1 MVVELGHYALILAL
15 LLAAAQSFFGIAGP
29 ALGRE
34 RWLSVAPS
42 AATGQFV
49 FLVLAVGTLVN
60 AFVQDDFSVRYVA
73 ENSNTALPLF
83 YRVTAL
89 WGAHE
94 GSLLLWVTVLGGWT
108 MAVVARLRFL
118 PPAFGARVLGVLGLI
133 SFGFLLFTLCTSDP
147 FARLSPAVPDG
158 NDLNPVL
165 QDFALAVHPPILY
178 TGYVGFAVSFAFACA
193 AMIEG
198 RRDQLWARWMRPW
211 TIIAWA
217 FLGWGIA
224 LGSWWAYYEL
234 GWGGFWFW
242 DPVEN
247 ASFMPWLVGTAL
259 IHSLAVTDKRGL
271 FKSWTLLLAVAAFS
285 LSLLGT
291 FLVRSGVLVSVH
303 SFAAD
308 PRRGIF
314 ILVFLIAMIGGALA
328 LYAWRAPRM
337 VSAAGFE
344 LISRESFLLFN
355 NLLLVIAAA
364 VVFGGTMAPLI
375 ADTLHLGTLSVG
387 PPYFNPSFLVPML
400 PLLALLS
407 LGIHARWRRGALSE
421 ARRALLITLGAALVL
436 AAALVFGVYA
446 HPLALTPIGAT
457 LGLWIILS
465 SLIDPV
471 NRLRRGLRVPAAIAG
486 MAIAHIGLG
495 MFVVG
500 ITFVQSNTLERDVAL
515 KPGQSV
521 QLSHYRFRYDGVES
535 IEGPNYEGVR
545 GTVTVTRDGE
555 PLTVMHPEK
564 RRFWVQGSVQTTAAI
579 APGLSRDLLAALG
592 DDVGDGAYSLRL
604 QYRPLIRFI
613 WLGALIMAIGG
624 VTVAVGRRQRG
635 AGWSAAR
642 ETAPLGSKAGALSGG
657 ATTGSP

>member
-15 LLAAAQSFFGIAGP
+15 LLAAAQAFFGLAGP

-34 RWLSVAPS
+34 RWLAAVPS

-49 FLVLAVGTLVN
+49 FLVLAAGVLIN

-73 ENSNTALPLF
+73 ENSNSALPLF

-94 GSLLLWVTVLGGWT
+94 GSLLLWVVVLGAWT

-118 PPAFGARVLGVLGLI
+118 PPLFGSRVLGVLGLI

-147 FARLSPAVPDG
+147 FTRLNPAVPDG

-211 TIIAWA
+211 TVIAWA

-259 IHSLAVTDKRGL
+259 IHSIAVTDKRGL

-314 ILVFLIAMIGGALA
+314 ILVFLIVMIGGALV

-337 VSAAGFE
+337 ISAAGFE
-344 LISRESFLLFN
+344 LVSRESFLLFN
-355 NLLLVIAAA
+355 NLLLVIAAM

-375 ADTLHLGTLSVG
+375 ASTLHLGTLSVG

-407 LGIHARWRRGALSE
+407 VGIHARWRRGALGE
-421 ARRALLITLGAALVL
+421 ARRSLLLTLGLSLVL
-436 AAALVFGVYA
+436 AIALAFGLYT
-446 HPLALTPIGAT
+446 HPLPLTPIGAT
-457 LGLWIILS
+457 LGFWIILS
-465 SLIDPV
+465 SLIDPL
-471 NRLRRGLRVPAAIAG
+471 NRLRRRLRVPAAIAG
-486 MAIAHIGLG
+486 MTLAHIGLG

-500 ITFVQSNTLERDVAL
+500 ITFVQSNTIERDVAL

-521 QLSHYRFRYDGVES
+521 QLSHYLFRYDGVES

-545 GTVTVTRDGE
+545 GMVTVTRDGK
-555 PLTVMHPEK
+555 PVTVLRPEK

-579 APGLSRDLLAALG
+579 APGLSRDLLVALG
-592 DDVGDGAYSLRL
+592 DDVGAGAYSLRF

-624 VTVAVGRRQRG
+624 VTVVVGRRQRG
-635 AGWSAAR
+635 
-642 ETAPLGSKAGALSGG
+642 GALSPVTQPLGLASG
-657 ATTGSP
+657 AGRPQ

>member
-15 LLAAAQSFFGIAGP
+15 LLAAAQAFFGLAGP

-34 RWLSVAPS
+34 RWLAAVPS

-49 FLVLAVGTLVN
+49 FLVLAAGVLIN

-73 ENSNTALPLF
+73 ENSNSALPLF

-94 GSLLLWVTVLGGWT
+94 GSLLLWVVVLGAWT

-118 PPAFGARVLGVLGLI
+118 PPLFGSRVLGVLGLI

-147 FARLSPAVPDG
+147 FTRLNPAVPDG

-211 TIIAWA
+211 TVIAWA

-234 GWGGFWFW
+234 GWGGVWFW

-259 IHSLAVTDKRGL
+259 IHSIAVTDKRGL

-314 ILVFLIAMIGGALA
+314 ILVFLIVMIGGALV

-337 VSAAGFE
+337 ISAAGFE
-344 LISRESFLLFN
+344 LVSRESFLLFN
-355 NLLLVIAAA
+355 NLLLVIAAM

-375 ADTLHLGTLSVG
+375 ASTLHLGTLSVG

-407 LGIHARWRRGALSE
+407 VGIHARWRRGALGE
-421 ARRALLITLGAALVL
+421 ARRSLLLTLGLSLVL
-436 AAALVFGVYA
+436 AIALAFGLYT
-446 HPLALTPIGAT
+446 HPLPLTPIGAT
-457 LGLWIILS
+457 LGFWIILS
-465 SLIDPV
+465 SLIDPL
-471 NRLRRGLRVPAAIAG
+471 NRLRRRLRVPAAIAG
-486 MAIAHIGLG
+486 MTLAHIGLG

-500 ITFVQSNTLERDVAL
+500 ITFVQSNTIERDVAL

-521 QLSHYRFRYDGVES
+521 QLSHYLFRYDGVES

-545 GTVTVTRDGE
+545 GMVTVTRDGK
-555 PLTVMHPEK
+555 PVTVLRPEK

-579 APGLSRDLLAALG
+579 APGLSRDLLVALG
-592 DDVGDGAYSLRL
+592 DDVGAGAYSLRF

-624 VTVAVGRRQRG
+624 VTVVVGRRQRG
-635 AGWSAAR
+635 
-642 ETAPLGSKAGALSGG
+642 GALSAVTQPLGLASG
-657 ATTGSP
+657 AGRPQ

>member
-1 MVVELGHYALILAL
+1 MLVELGHYALILAL
-15 LLAAAQSFFGIAGP
+15 LLAAAQAFFGLAGP

-34 RWLSVAPS
+34 RWLSAVPS

-49 FLVLAVGTLVN
+49 FLLLATGTLVH
-60 AFVQDDFSVRYVA
+60 AFIENDFSVKYVA
-73 ENSNTALPLF
+73 ENSNSALPLF
-83 YRVTAL
+83 YRITAL

-94 GSLLLWVTVLGGWT
+94 GSLLLWAVVLGAWT
-108 MAVVARLRFL
+108 AAVVARLRFL
-118 PPAFGARVLGVLGLI
+118 PPLFGARVLGVLGLI

-147 FARLSPAVPDG
+147 FARLNPAVPDG
-158 NDLNPVL
+158 SDLNPVL

-211 TIIAWA
+211 AVIAWA
-217 FLGWGIA
+217 FLAWGIA

-259 IHSLAVTDKRGL
+259 IHSIAVTEKRGL

-314 ILVFLIAMIGGALA
+314 ILAFLVVMIGGALA

-337 VSAAGFE
+337 ISAAGFE

-355 NLLLVIAAA
+355 NLLLVIAAT

-387 PPYFNPSFLVPML
+387 PPYFNPSFLTPVL
-400 PLLALLS
+400 PLLALLP
-407 LGIHARWRRGALSE
+407 LGIHARWRRGALRES
-421 ARRALLITLGAALVL
+421 RRALIRTFTVSLVLALALVL
-436 AAALVFGVYA
+436 GVYA
-446 HPLALTPIGAT
+446 HPLSLTPIGAT
-457 LGLWIILS
+457 LGLWIILA
-465 SLIDPV
+465 SLVDPID
-471 NRLRRGLRVPAAIAG
+471 RLRRGLRVPTPIAG
-486 MAIAHIGLG
+486 MTIAHIGLG
-495 MFVVG
+495 LFVLG
-500 ITFVQSNTLERDVAL
+500 ITFVQSNTLERDAAL
-515 KPGQSV
+515 KPGESV
-521 QLSHYRFRYDGVES
+521 QLADYSFRYEGVEN

-545 GTVTVTRDGE
+545 GTVSVTRNGH
-555 PLTVMHPEK
+555 PVTVLHPEK

-579 APGLSRDLLAALG
+579 APSLQRDLLATLG
-592 DDVGDGAYSLRL
+592 DDVGAGAYSLRL
-604 QYRPLIRFI
+604 QYRPLIRFV

-624 VTVAVGRRQRG
+624 ITAVIGRRQRG
-635 AGWSAAR
+635 AAWSTVQSAQAAALAVKDG
-642 ETAPLGSKAGALSGG
+642 APAGGG
-657 ATTGSP
+657 GK

>member
-15 LLAAAQSFFGIAGP
+15 LLAAAQAFFGLAGP

-34 RWLSVAPS
+34 RWLAAVPS

-49 FLVLAVGTLVN
+49 FLVLAAGVLIN

-73 ENSNTALPLF
+73 ENSNSALPLF

-94 GSLLLWVTVLGGWT
+94 GSLLLWVVVLGAWT

-118 PPAFGARVLGVLGLI
+118 PPLFGSRVLGVLGLI

-147 FARLSPAVPDG
+147 FTRLNPAVPDG

-211 TIIAWA
+211 TVIAWA

-259 IHSLAVTDKRGL
+259 IHSIAVTDKRGL

-314 ILVFLIAMIGGALA
+314 ILVFLIVMIGGALV

-337 VSAAGFE
+337 ISAAGFE
-344 LISRESFLLFN
+344 LVSRESFLLFN
-355 NLLLVIAAA
+355 NLLLVIAAM

-375 ADTLHLGTLSVG
+375 ASTLHLGTLSVG

-407 LGIHARWRRGALSE
+407 LGIHARWRRGALGE
-421 ARRALLITLGAALVL
+421 ARRSLLLTLGLSLVL
-436 AAALVFGVYA
+436 AIALAFGLYT
-446 HPLALTPIGAT
+446 HPLPLTPIGAT
-457 LGLWIILS
+457 LGFWIILS
-465 SLIDPV
+465 SLIDPL
-471 NRLRRGLRVPAAIAG
+471 NRLRRRLRVPAAIAG
-486 MAIAHIGLG
+486 MTLAHIGLG

-500 ITFVQSNTLERDVAL
+500 ITFVQANTIERDVAL

-521 QLSHYRFRYDGVES
+521 QLSHYLFRYDGVES

-545 GTVTVTRDGE
+545 GRVTVTRDGK
-555 PLTVMHPEK
+555 PVTVLRPEK

-579 APGLSRDLLAALG
+579 APGLSRDLLVALG
-592 DDVGDGAYSLRL
+592 DDVGAGAYSLRF

-624 VTVAVGRRQRG
+624 VTVVVGRRQRG
-635 AGWSAAR
+635 
-642 ETAPLGSKAGALSGG
+642 GALSAVTQPLGLASG
-657 ATTGSP
+657 AGRPQ

>member
-15 LLAAAQSFFGIAGP
+15 LLAAAQAFFGLAGP

-34 RWLSVAPS
+34 RWLAAVPS

-49 FLVLAVGTLVN
+49 FLVLAAGVLIS

-73 ENSNTALPLF
+73 ENSNSALPLF

-94 GSLLLWVTVLGGWT
+94 GSLLLWVVVLGAWT

-118 PPAFGARVLGVLGLI
+118 PPLFGSRVLGVLGLI

-147 FARLSPAVPDG
+147 FTRLNPAVPDG

-211 TIIAWA
+211 TVIAWA

-259 IHSLAVTDKRGL
+259 IHSIAVTDKRGL

-314 ILVFLIAMIGGALA
+314 ILVFLIVMIGGALV

-337 VSAAGFE
+337 ISAAGFE
-344 LISRESFLLFN
+344 LVSRESFLLFN
-355 NLLLVIAAA
+355 NLLLVIAAM

-375 ADTLHLGTLSVG
+375 ASTLHLGTLSVG

-407 LGIHARWRRGALSE
+407 LGIHARWRRGALGE
-421 ARRALLITLGAALVL
+421 ARRSLLLTLGLSLVL
-436 AAALVFGVYA
+436 AIALAFGLYT
-446 HPLALTPIGAT
+446 HPLPLTPIGAT
-457 LGLWIILS
+457 LGFWIILS
-465 SLIDPV
+465 SLIDPL
-471 NRLRRGLRVPAAIAG
+471 NRLRRRLRVPAAIAG
-486 MAIAHIGLG
+486 MTLAHIGLG

-500 ITFVQSNTLERDVAL
+500 ITFVQANTIERDVAL

-521 QLSHYRFRYDGVES
+521 QLSHYLFRYDGVEG

-545 GTVTVTRDGE
+545 GRVTVTRDGK
-555 PLTVMHPEK
+555 PVTVLRPEK

-579 APGLSRDLLAALG
+579 APGLSRDLLVALG
-592 DDVGDGAYSLRL
+592 DDVGAGAYSLRF

-624 VTVAVGRRQRG
+624 VTVVVGRRQRG
-635 AGWSAAR
+635 
-642 ETAPLGSKAGALSGG
+642 GALSAVTQPLGLASG
-657 ATTGSP
+657 AGRPQ

>member
-1 MVVELGHYALILAL
+1 MFVELGHYALILAL
-15 LLAAAQSFFGIAGP
+15 LLAGAQAFFGLAGP
-29 ALGRE
+29 ALQRE
-34 RWLSVAPS
+34 RWLAAVPS

-49 FLVLAVGTLVN
+49 FLALATGVLVH
-60 AFVQDDFSVRYVA
+60 AFIEDDFSVRYVA
-73 ENSNTALPLF
+73 ENSNSALPMF
-83 YRVTAL
+83 YRITAL

-94 GSLLLWVTVLGGWT
+94 GSLLLWALVLAAWTV
-108 MAVVARLRFL
+108 AVVARLRYL
-118 PPAFGARVLGVLGLI
+118 PPMFGARVLGSLGLI

-147 FARLSPAVPDG
+147 FVRLIPAVPDG

-165 QDFALAVHPPILY
+165 QDFALAIHPPILY

-211 TIIAWA
+211 TVIAWA

-259 IHSLAVTDKRGL
+259 IHSIAVTDKRGL

-314 ILVFLIAMIGGALA
+314 ILGFLILMIGGALT

-337 VSAAGFE
+337 VSQAGFE
-344 LISRESFLLFN
+344 LLSRESFLLFN

-375 ADTLHLGTLSVG
+375 AQTLHLATLSVG
-387 PPYFNPSFLVPML
+387 PPYFNPSFLVPIV
-400 PLLALLS
+400 PLLSLLS
-407 LGIHARWRRGALSE
+407 LGIHARWRRGGLGDSKRRVWTSLAFSVVVAL
-421 ARRALLITLGAALVL
+421 
-436 AAALVFGVYA
+436 ALVFGVYA
-446 HPLALTPIGAT
+446 HPLPLTPIGAV
-457 LGLWIILS
+457 LGVWIILS
-465 SLIDPV
+465 SLIDPID
-471 NRLRRGLRVPAAIAG
+471 RLRRRLTLPPAILG
-486 MAIAHIGLG
+486 MAVAHIGLG
-495 MFVVG
+495 VFVLG
-500 ITFVQSNTLERDVAL
+500 ITFVESNTLERDVAL
-515 KPGQSV
+515 KPGGIA
-521 QLSHYRFRYDGVES
+521 QLGDYAFRFDGVKNV
-535 IEGPNYEGVR
+535 EGPNYEGLL
-545 GTVTVTRDGE
+545 GTVTVTRKGA
-555 PLTVMHPEK
+555 PVTVLHPEK
-564 RRFWVQGSVQTTAAI
+564 KRFWVQGSVQTTAAI
-579 APGLSRDLLAALG
+579 ADGLHRDLLASLG
-592 DDVGDGAYSLRL
+592 DDVGAGAYSLRF
-604 QYRPLIRFI
+604 QYRPLIRFV
-613 WLGALIMAIGG
+613 WLGALIMAVGG
-624 VTVAVGRRQRG
+624 VIVVVGRRQRG
-635 AGWSAAR
+635 PGWAESSATAR
-642 ETAPLGSKAGALSGG
+642 AGAEVDPS
-657 ATTGSP
+657 SPGRPA

>member
-1 MVVELGHYALILAL
+1 MLVELGHFALILAL
-15 LLAAAQSFFGIAGP
+15 LLAAAQAFFGIAGP

-34 RWLSVAPS
+34 RWLAVVPT

-49 FLVLAVGTLVN
+49 FVALAVGVLVN
-60 AFVQDDFSVRYVA
+60 AFVQFDFSVRYVA
-73 ENSNTALPLF
+73 ENSNSALPLF

-94 GSLLLWVTVLGGWT
+94 GSLLLWILVLALWT

-118 PPAFGARVLGVLGLI
+118 PAAYGARVLGVLGFI
-133 SFGFLLFTLCTSDP
+133 SFGFLLFTLWTSDP
-147 FARLSPAVPDG
+147 FARLLPAVPDG

-198 RRDQLWARWMRPW
+198 RRAQLWARGMRPW
-211 TIIAWA
+211 AVIAWA

-259 IHSLAVTDKRGL
+259 IHSIAVTEKRGH
-271 FKSWTLLLAVAAFS
+271 FRSWTLLLAVAAFS

-303 SFAAD
+303 SFASD
-308 PRRGIF
+308 PRRGLF
-314 ILVFLIAMIGGALA
+314 ILGFLIVMIGGALG
-328 LYAWRAPRM
+328 LYAWRAPGMR
-337 VSAAGFE
+337 SSGGFE
-344 LISRESFLLFN
+344 VLSREAFLLFN
-355 NLLLVIAAA
+355 NLLFVIAAA

-375 ADTLHLGTLSVG
+375 ADTLGLGTLSVG

-400 PLLALLS
+400 PMLALLAIA
-407 LGIHARWRRGALSE
+407 IHARWRRGALGE
-421 ARRALLITLGAALVL
+421 ARRALLVSFGMALVL
-436 AAALVFGVYA
+436 GLAMTLGVYGA
-446 HPLALTPIGAT
+446 PLPLTPIGAT
-457 LGLWIILS
+457 LGCWIILS
-465 SLIDPV
+465 SLIDPL
-471 NRLRRGLRVPAAIAG
+471 NRLRRGLSVSMPVVG
-486 MAIAHIGLG
+486 MTIAHVGVGL
-495 MFVVG
+495 FALG
-500 ITFVQSNTLERDVAL
+500 ITFVKSNSVELDVAL
-515 KPGQSV
+515 KSGQSAQV
-521 QLSHYRFRYDGVES
+521 GGYQFRYEGVEN

-545 GTVTVTRDGE
+545 GTVSVSQGGRPVTV
-555 PLTVMHPEK
+555 LHPEK
-564 RRFWVQGSVQTTAAI
+564 RHFWVQGTVQTTAAI
-579 APGLSRDLLAALG
+579 APGLNRDLLAALG
-592 DDVGDGAYSLRL
+592 EDVGAGAYSLRL

-613 WLGALIMAIGG
+613 WLGALVMAIGG
-624 VTVAVGRRQRG
+624 VLTVIGRRARAVQPDPATVSVG
-635 AGWSAAR
+635 LTAGELR
-642 ETAPLGSKAGALSGG
+642 P
-657 ATTGSP
+657 

>member
-1 MVVELGHYALILAL
+1 MGVELGHYALILAL
-15 LLAAAQSFFGIAGP
+15 LLAAAQAFFGLAGP
-29 ALGRE
+29 ALGRA
-34 RWLSVAPS
+34 RWLAAAPS

-49 FLVLAVGTLVN
+49 FLTFATAVLVN

-73 ENSNTALPLF
+73 ENSNSALPLF

-94 GSLLLWVTVLGGWT
+94 GSLLLWIMVLGGWT
-108 MAVVARLRFL
+108 MAVVARLRYL
-118 PPAFGARVLGVLGLI
+118 PLAFGARVVGVLGLI

-147 FARLSPAVPDG
+147 FTRLLPAAPDG

-211 TIIAWA
+211 TVIAWA
-217 FLGWGIA
+217 FLAWGIA

-259 IHSLAVTDKRGL
+259 IHSIAVTERRGL

-314 ILVFLIAMIGGALA
+314 ILVFLIVMIGGALT
-328 LYAWRAPRM
+328 LYAWRAPGMR
-337 VSAAGFE
+337 SPSGFE
-344 LISRESFLLFN
+344 VLSREAFLLFN
-355 NLLLVIAAA
+355 NLLLVISAA

-375 ADTLHLGTLSVG
+375 ADTIGLGTLSVG
-387 PPYFNPSFLVPML
+387 PPYFNPSFLVPIV
-400 PLLALLS
+400 PLLALLG
-407 LGIHARWRRGALSE
+407 LGVQARWRRGALAES
-421 ARRALLITLGAALVL
+421 RRPLLLSLGLSIVLALALVL
-436 AAALVFGVYA
+436 GVYA
-446 HPLALTPIGAT
+446 HPMPLTPIGAV
-457 LGLWIILS
+457 LGCWIILS
-465 SLIDPV
+465 SLIEPID
-471 NRLRRGLRVPAAIAG
+471 RLRRGLRLPAPLVG
-486 MAIAHIGLG
+486 MSLAHIGVGIFAL
-495 MFVVG
+495 G
-500 ITFVQSNTLERDVAL
+500 ITFVKSNSIELDVAL
-515 KPGQSV
+515 KAGESA
-521 QLSHYRFRYDGVES
+521 QLGAYSFRYEGVEN
-535 IEGPNYEGVR
+535 IDGPNYEGVR
-545 GTVTVTRDGE
+545 GRISVTHAGKPVTVLR
-555 PLTVMHPEK
+555 PEK
-564 RRFWVQGSVQTTAAI
+564 RRYWVQGSVQTTAAI
-579 APGLSRDLLAALG
+579 APGLNRDLLAALG
-592 DDVGDGAYSLRL
+592 EDVGAGAYSLRF

-624 VTVAVGRRQRG
+624 VITVIGRRQR
-635 AGWSAAR
+635 
-642 ETAPLGSKAGALSGG
+642 AGALNV
-657 ATTGSP
+657 ATAGPDAHTASAPPPGSAS

>member
-1 MVVELGHYALILAL
+1 MLVELGHFALILAL
-15 LLAAAQSFFGIAGP
+15 LLAGAQAFFGLAGP

-34 RWLSVAPS
+34 RWYSAASS

-49 FLVLAVGTLVN
+49 FLALATGVLVR
-60 AFVQDDFSVRYVA
+60 AFIEDDFSVRYVV

-83 YRVTAL
+83 YRITAL

-94 GSLLLWVTVLGGWT
+94 GSLLLWALVLGGWT
-108 MAVVARLRFL
+108 VAVVARVRFL
-118 PPAFGARVLGVLGLI
+118 PPAFGARVLGSLGVV
-133 SFGFLLFTLCTSDP
+133 SAGFLLFTLCTSDP
-147 FARLSPAVPDG
+147 FVRLIPAVPDG

-165 QDFALAVHPPILY
+165 QDFALAIHPPILY

-211 TIIAWA
+211 AVVAWA

-259 IHSLAVTDKRGL
+259 IHSIAVTEKRGL
-271 FKSWTLLLAVAAFS
+271 FKSWTLLLSVAAFS

-314 ILVFLIAMIGGALA
+314 ILGFLILMIGGALA

-337 VSAAGFE
+337 VSQAGFE
-344 LISRESFLLFN
+344 LVSRESFLLFN

-375 ADTLHLGTLSVG
+375 AQTLHLGTLSVG
-387 PPYFNPSFLVPML
+387 PPYFNPSFLVPIV
-400 PLLALLS
+400 PLLALLP
-407 LGIHARWRRGALSE
+407 LGINARWRRGGLDGSGRRLWGSAALS
-421 ARRALLITLGAALVL
+421 LVL
-436 AAALVFGVYA
+436 ALALSLGVYA
-446 HPLALTPIGAT
+446 HPLPLTPIGAL
-457 LGLWIILS
+457 LGFWIVIA
-465 SLIDPV
+465 SLLDPID
-471 NRLRRGLRVPAAIAG
+471 RLRRRLTLPASIIG
-486 MAIAHIGLG
+486 MSVAHIGLG
-495 MFVVG
+495 LFVLG
-500 ITFVQSNTLERDVAL
+500 ITFVQSNTLERDIAL
-515 KPGQSV
+515 KPGGSAE
-521 QLSHYRFRYDGVES
+521 LGDYAFRFDGVQN
-535 IEGPNYEGVR
+535 IEGPNYEGLR
-545 GTVTVTRDGE
+545 ASVTVTRKGE
-555 PLTVMHPEK
+555 PVTVLHPEK
-564 RRFWVQGSVQTTAAI
+564 RRFFVQGSVQTTAAI
-579 APGLSRDLLAALG
+579 ADGLHRDLLASLG
-592 DDVGDGAYSLRL
+592 DDVGAGAYSLRF
-604 QYRPLIRFI
+604 QYRPLIRFV
-613 WLGALIMAIGG
+613 WLGAFIMAVGG
-624 VTVAVGRRQRG
+624 FIVVIGRRQRG
-635 AGWSAAR
+635 EGWVEASARAPAR
-642 ETAPLGSKAGALSGG
+642 NGHAPASAKGS
-657 ATTGSP
+657 

>member
-1 MVVELGHYALILAL
+1 
-15 LLAAAQSFFGIAGP
+15 
-29 ALGRE
+29 
-34 RWLSVAPS
+34 
-42 AATGQFV
+42 
-49 FLVLAVGTLVN
+49 
-60 AFVQDDFSVRYVA
+60 
-73 ENSNTALPLF
+73 LPLF
-83 YRVTAL
+83 YRIAAL

-94 GSLLLWVTVLGGWT
+94 GSLLLWIDVLSLWT
-108 MAVVARLRFL
+108 IAVVARLRFL
-118 PPAFGARVLGVLGLI
+118 PPAFGARVIGVLGII
-133 SFGFLLFTLCTSDP
+133 SFGFLAFTLFTSDP
-147 FARLSPAVPDG
+147 FVRLTPPVPDG

-165 QDFALAVHPPILY
+165 QDFALAIHPPILY

-211 TIIAWA
+211 TVIAWA
-217 FLGWGIA
+217 FLAWGIA

-314 ILVFLIAMIGGALA
+314 ILAFLIIMIGGALT

-337 VSAAGFE
+337 VSQAGFE
-344 LISRESFLLFN
+344 LVSREAFLLFN
-355 NLLLVIAAA
+355 NLLLVIAAT

-375 ADTLHLGTLSVG
+375 AGTLHLGTLSVG
-387 PPYFNPSFLVPML
+387 PPYFNPSFLVPVL

-407 LGIHARWRRGALSE
+407 LGIHARWRRGGLRES
-421 ARRALLITLGAALVL
+421 RRRLIVSFAFSAVL
-436 AAALVFGVYA
+436 ALALVFGVYA
-446 HPLALTPIGAT
+446 HPLPLTPIGAV
-457 LGLWIILS
+457 LGIWIILS
-465 SLIDPV
+465 SLIDPLD
-471 NRLRRGLRVPAAIAG
+471 RLRRGIRVPAAILG

-495 MFVVG
+495 MFVLG
-500 ITFVQSNTLERDVAL
+500 ITFVQSNTLERDIAL
-515 KPGQSV
+515 KPGGSV
-521 QLSHYRFRYDGVES
+521 TLAGYNFRFDGVQN
-535 IEGPNYEGVR
+535 IEGPNYEGLR
-545 GTVTVTRDGE
+545 GTVTVTSDGK
-555 PLTVMHPEK
+555 PVTVLHPEK

-579 APGLSRDLLAALG
+579 ADGLHRDLLASLG
-592 DDVGDGAYSLRL
+592 DDVGAGAYSLRF
-604 QYRPLIRFI
+604 QYRPLIRFV
-613 WLGALIMAIGG
+613 WLGAFIMAIGG
-624 VTVAVGRRQRG
+624 VTVVIGRRQRG
-635 AGWSAAR
+635 AGWAEATQRAAVATDPGSA
-642 ETAPLGSKAGALSGG
+642 
-657 ATTGSP
+657 

>member
-1 MVVELGHYALILAL
+1 
-15 LLAAAQSFFGIAGP
+15 
-29 ALGRE
+29 
-34 RWLSVAPS
+34 
-42 AATGQFV
+42 
-49 FLVLAVGTLVN
+49 
-60 AFVQDDFSVRYVA
+60 VA
-73 ENSNTALPLF
+73 ENSNSALPLF
-83 YRVTAL
+83 YRIAAL

-94 GSLLLWVTVLGGWT
+94 GSLLLWIDVLSLWT
-108 MAVVARLRFL
+108 IAVVARLRFL
-118 PPAFGARVLGVLGLI
+118 PPAFGARVIGVLGII
-133 SFGFLLFTLCTSDP
+133 SFGFLAFTLFTSDP
-147 FARLSPAVPDG
+147 FVRLTPPVPDG

-165 QDFALAVHPPILY
+165 QDFALAIHPPILY

-211 TIIAWA
+211 TVIAWA
-217 FLGWGIA
+217 FLAWGIA

-314 ILVFLIAMIGGALA
+314 ILAFLIIMIGGALT

-337 VSAAGFE
+337 VSQAGFE
-344 LISRESFLLFN
+344 LVSREAFLLFN
-355 NLLLVIAAA
+355 NLLLVIAAT

-375 ADTLHLGTLSVG
+375 AGTLHLGTLSVG
-387 PPYFNPSFLVPML
+387 PPYFNPSFLVPVL

-407 LGIHARWRRGALSE
+407 LGIHARWRRGGLRES
-421 ARRALLITLGAALVL
+421 RRRLIVSFAFSAVL
-436 AAALVFGVYA
+436 ALALVFGVYA
-446 HPLALTPIGAT
+446 HPLPLTPIGAV
-457 LGLWIILS
+457 LGIWIILS
-465 SLIDPV
+465 SLIDPLD
-471 NRLRRGLRVPAAIAG
+471 RLRRGIRVPAAILG

-495 MFVVG
+495 MFVLG
-500 ITFVQSNTLERDVAL
+500 ITFVQSNTLERDIAL
-515 KPGQSV
+515 KPGGSV
-521 QLSHYRFRYDGVES
+521 TLAGYNFRFDGVQN
-535 IEGPNYEGVR
+535 IEGPNYEGLR
-545 GTVTVTRDGE
+545 GTVTVTSDGK
-555 PLTVMHPEK
+555 PVTVLHPEK

-579 APGLSRDLLAALG
+579 ADGLHRDLLASLG
-592 DDVGDGAYSLRL
+592 DDVGAGAYSLRF
-604 QYRPLIRFI
+604 QYRPLIRFV
-613 WLGALIMAIGG
+613 WLGAFIMAIGG
-624 VTVAVGRRQRG
+624 VTVVIGRRQRG
-635 AGWSAAR
+635 AGWAEATQRAAVATDPGSA
-642 ETAPLGSKAGALSGG
+642 
-657 ATTGSP
+657 

>member
-15 LLAAAQSFFGIAGP
+15 LLAAAQAFFGLAGP

-34 RWLSVAPS
+34 RWLAAVPS

-49 FLVLAVGTLVN
+49 FLVLAAGVLIN

-73 ENSNTALPLF
+73 ENSNSALPLF

-94 GSLLLWVTVLGGWT
+94 GSLLLWVVVLGAWT

-118 PPAFGARVLGVLGLI
+118 PPLFGSRVLGVLGLI

-147 FARLSPAVPDG
+147 FTRLNPAVPDG

-211 TIIAWA
+211 TVIAWA

-259 IHSLAVTDKRGL
+259 IHSIAVTDKRGL

-314 ILVFLIAMIGGALA
+314 ILVFLIVMIGGALV

-337 VSAAGFE
+337 ISAAGFE
-344 LISRESFLLFN
+344 LVSRESFLLFN
-355 NLLLVIAAA
+355 NLLLVIAAM

-375 ADTLHLGTLSVG
+375 ASTLHLGTLSVG

-407 LGIHARWRRGALSE
+407 VGIHARWRRGALGE
-421 ARRALLITLGAALVL
+421 ARRSLLLTLGLSLVL
-436 AAALVFGVYA
+436 AIALAFGLYT
-446 HPLALTPIGAT
+446 HPLPLTPIGAT
-457 LGLWIILS
+457 LGFWIILS
-465 SLIDPV
+465 SLIDPL
-471 NRLRRGLRVPAAIAG
+471 NRLRRRLRVPAAIAG
-486 MAIAHIGLG
+486 MTLAHIGLG

-500 ITFVQSNTLERDVAL
+500 ITFVQSNTIERDVAL

-521 QLSHYRFRYDGVES
+521 QLSHYLFRYDGVES

-545 GTVTVTRDGE
+545 GMVTVTRDGK
-555 PLTVMHPEK
+555 PVTVLRPEK

-579 APGLSRDLLAALG
+579 APGLSRDLLVALG
-592 DDVGDGAYSLRL
+592 DDVGAGAYSLRF

-624 VTVAVGRRQRG
+624 VTVVVGRRQRG
-635 AGWSAAR
+635 
-642 ETAPLGSKAGALSGG
+642 GALSAVTQPLGLASG
-657 ATTGSP
+657 AGRPQ

>member
-1 MVVELGHYALILAL
+1 
-15 LLAAAQSFFGIAGP
+15 
-29 ALGRE
+29 
-34 RWLSVAPS
+34 
-42 AATGQFV
+42 
-49 FLVLAVGTLVN
+49 
-60 AFVQDDFSVRYVA
+60 
-73 ENSNTALPLF
+73 LPLF
-83 YRVTAL
+83 YRIAAL

-94 GSLLLWVTVLGGWT
+94 GSLLLWIDVLSVWT
-108 MAVVARLRFL
+108 IAVVARLRFL
-118 PPAFGARVLGVLGLI
+118 PPAFGARVLGVLGII
-133 SFGFLLFTLCTSDP
+133 SFGFLAFTLFTSDP
-147 FARLSPAVPDG
+147 FVRLTPPVPDG

-165 QDFALAVHPPILY
+165 QDFALAIHPPILY

-211 TIIAWA
+211 TVIAWA
-217 FLGWGIA
+217 FLAWGIA

-314 ILVFLIAMIGGALA
+314 ILAFLIIMIGGALT

-337 VSAAGFE
+337 VSQAGFE
-344 LISRESFLLFN
+344 LVSREAFLLFN
-355 NLLLVIAAA
+355 NLLLVIAAT

-375 ADTLHLGTLSVG
+375 AGTLHLGTLSVG
-387 PPYFNPSFLVPML
+387 PPYFNPSFLVPVL

-407 LGIHARWRRGALSE
+407 LGIHARWRRGGLRES
-421 ARRALLITLGAALVL
+421 RQRLLVSFAFAAVL
-436 AAALVFGVYA
+436 ALALVFGVYA
-446 HPLALTPIGAT
+446 HPLPLTPIGAV
-457 LGLWIILS
+457 LGIWIILS
-465 SLIDPV
+465 SLIDPLD
-471 NRLRRGLRVPAAIAG
+471 RLRRGIRVPAAMLG

-495 MFVVG
+495 MFVLG
-500 ITFVQSNTLERDVAL
+500 ITFVQSNTLERDIAL
-515 KPGQSV
+515 KPGGSV
-521 QLSHYRFRYDGVES
+521 TLAGYNFRFDGVQN
-535 IEGPNYEGVR
+535 IEGPNYEGLR
-545 GTVTVTRDGE
+545 GTVTVTSDGK
-555 PLTVMHPEK
+555 PVTVLHPEK

-579 APGLSRDLLAALG
+579 ADGLHRDLLASLG
-592 DDVGDGAYSLRL
+592 DDVGAGAYSLRF
-604 QYRPLIRFI
+604 QYRPLIRFV
-613 WLGALIMAIGG
+613 WLGAFIMAIGG
-624 VTVAVGRRQRG
+624 VTVVIGRRQRG
-635 AGWSAAR
+635 PGWAAAAQHTTVVSEPGSA
-642 ETAPLGSKAGALSGG
+642 
-657 ATTGSP
+657 